1 MGKKKQ
7 TEQEV
12 YIWPPAEGSA
22 RQEVYVNPPG
32 GRPPSSSTPHWKA
45 SSSTPHYAPGTERLG
60 IVTLLLIAIVGGAV
74 LVVACGVA
82 SALVSGSIW

>member
-32 GRPPSSSTPHWKA
+32 GRPPSSSTPH
-45 SSSTPHYAPGTERLG
+45 YAPGTERLG
-60 IVTLLLIAIVGGAV
+60 IVTLLLIAIIGGAV